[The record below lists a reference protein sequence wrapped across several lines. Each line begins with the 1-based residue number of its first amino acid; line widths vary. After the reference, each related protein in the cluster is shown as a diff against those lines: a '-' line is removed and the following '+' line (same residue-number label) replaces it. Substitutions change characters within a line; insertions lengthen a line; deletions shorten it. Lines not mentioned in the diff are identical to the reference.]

1 MVQAY
6 PSGHVMRSASALR
19 EIVDLVRRPVA
30 LEGEIARNRLVA
42 YPIIGVVLWYGNAL
56 DGLGA
61 VLASCYMAAAVAVA
75 LHVAANPTENTFRK
89 TFGLVLDI
97 AGPSG
102 CMYLV
107 GTDAAFLYPVYIWT
121 ILGNGIRFGG
131 RFMFAGTV
139 MAAVG
144 FALVIPFNREF
155 SEQWR
160 MSVSLLCGLPVI
172 PIYARSLL
180 AKLQKAKQE
189 AEAASRAKSRFM
201 AGVSHELRTPLNAI
215 IGMSELLGET
225 RLDGEQAEMNRTVST
240 AGRAL
245 LAHINTILDFSRL
258 EVGRM
263 PSEKAPFA
271 LRAAVADATAMVTA
285 QARAKGLA
293 LTVAVSDDLPVGVL
307 GGRRHVE
314 ELLVNLA
321 GNAVKFTAQGEVS
334 ILVTPAEAER
344 IRFEVRDTGI
354 GIVPEARE
362 RIFEP
367 FSQADESIL
376 DSFGGTGLG
385 LAICRQIVELHGGT
399 IGVDSEIGTGST
411 FWFELPMPAVDLP
424 VETAPEAVVEIGR
437 SLRILVADD
446 NRSNRIVAER
456 ILEKAGHVVVLVEDG
471 RQALDALADD
481 EFDVALLDL
490 NMPVMTGVETA
501 RLFAFA
507 CGGTS
512 SVPLIALT
520 ADATEQAG
528 KVVAEAGMI
537 GFVTKPIDRGVLFAA
552 IAAAVGAEAPAAA
565 PAEAKPVEVP
575 VLDDAKIAE
584 LVDLGGI
591 EFFGDMVEIFAED
604 VPPLLAAM
612 DAAYA
617 DRDGI
622 RLRDAVHALLSSAS
636 NTGAERMYRLCR
648 SVHDASDPMAAAG
661 DGATAG
667 IRKEFQAALAAARTM
682 TERRLA
688 A

>member
-1 MVQAY
+1 
-6 PSGHVMRSASALR
+6 MRSTRTLR
-19 EIVDLVRRPVA
+19 EIFHAVRRPVA
-30 LEGEIARNRLVA
+30 QEGEIARNRLVA
-42 YPIIGVVLWYGNAL
+42 YPVIGFVLWYGNAL
-56 DGLGA
+56 DDVGA
-61 VLASCYMAAAVAVA
+61 VLAGCYMAAAVAVA
-75 LHVAANPTENTFRK
+75 LHVAGSPSERTLRK
-89 TFGLVLDI
+89 VLGLVLDI

-121 ILGNGIRFGG
+121 ILGNGIRYGG

-139 MAAVG
+139 MALVG
-144 FALVIPFNREF
+144 FALVIPFNHEF

-160 MSVSLLCGLPVI
+160 MSVSLLFGLPVI

-180 AKLQKAKQE
+180 AKIQKAKQE
-189 AEAASRAKSRFM
+189 AEAANRAKSRFM

-215 IGMSELLGET
+215 IGMSDLLAET
-225 RLDGEQAEMNRTVST
+225 RLDPEQAEMNGTVST
-240 AGRAL
+240 AGRSL

-263 PSEKAPFA
+263 PAEKAPFA
-271 LRAAVADATAMVTA
+271 LREAVADAAAMVTA
-285 QARAKGLA
+285 QARAKGLS
-293 LTVAVSDDLPVGVL
+293 LTVAVSDDLPQGVL

-321 GNAVKFTAQGEVS
+321 GNAVKFTALGEVS
-334 ILVTPAEAER
+334 ILATPGEGDL

-354 GIVPEARE
+354 GIAEEARE

-367 FSQADESIL
+367 FAQADDSIL

-385 LAICRQIVELHGGT
+385 LAICRQIAELHGGA
-399 IGVDSEIGTGST
+399 IGVDSTVGSGST
-411 FWFELPMPAVDLP
+411 FWFELPMPAADLP
-424 VETAPEAVVEIGR
+424 SEAVPRTETRIGR

-446 NRSNRIVAER
+446 NRSNRLVAER
-456 ILEKAGHVVVLVEDG
+456 ILGKAGHEVVLVEDG

-520 ADATEQAG
+520 ADATEQARA
-528 KVVAEAGMI
+528 VVEGAGMV
-537 GFVTKPIDRGVLFAA
+537 GFVTKPIDRGALFAV
-552 IAAAVGAEAPAAA
+552 IAEAVGAVEPAPAATEPQA
-565 PAEAKPVEVP
+565 VEAP

-584 LVDLGGI
+584 LVELGGI
-591 EFFGDMVEIFAED
+591 EFVGDMVEIFAED

-612 DAAYA
+612 NEAYG
-617 DRDGI
+617 RGDGVQ
-622 RLRDAVHALLSSAS
+622 LRDAVHALLSSAT
-636 NTGAERMYRLCR
+636 NTGAERLYRLCR
-648 SVHDASDPMAAAG
+648 TVHDAPDPVAAAG
-661 DGATAG
+661 GGVLARVQA
-667 IRKEFQAALAAARTM
+667 EFDLALAAARGIDG
-682 TERRLA
+682 RRLA

>member
-1 MVQAY
+1 
-6 PSGHVMRSASALR
+6 MRSARSLR
-19 EIVDLVRRPVA
+19 QIFDAVRRPTA
-30 LEGEIARNRLVA
+30 PEGEIARNRLVA
-42 YPIIGVVLWYGNAL
+42 YPIIGFVLWSGNAL
-56 DGLGA
+56 DGVGA
-61 VLASCYMAAAVAVA
+61 ALAGCYVAAAVAVA
-75 LHVAANPTENTFRK
+75 LHVAGSPRESTLRK
-89 TFGLVLDI
+89 SLGLVLDI
-97 AGPSG
+97 VGPSG

-121 ILGNGIRFGG
+121 ILGNGIRYGG

-139 MAAVG
+139 MALVG
-144 FALVIPFNREF
+144 FALVIPFNHEF

-160 MSVSLLCGLPVI
+160 MSVSLLFGLPVI

-180 AKLQKAKQE
+180 AKLQKAKLE
-189 AEAASRAKSRFM
+189 AEAANRAKSRFM

-215 IGMSELLGET
+215 IGMTELLGET
-225 RLDGEQAEMNRTVST
+225 RLDPEQAEMNGTVST
-240 AGRAL
+240 AGRSL

-263 PSEKAPFA
+263 PAEKAPFA
-271 LRAAVADATAMVTA
+271 LREAVADAAAMVTA
-285 QARAKGLA
+285 QARAKGLS
-293 LTVAVSDDLPVGVL
+293 LTVAVSDDLPRGVL

-314 ELLVNLA
+314 ELLINLA
-321 GNAVKFTAQGEVS
+321 GNAVKFTAGGEVS
-334 ILVTPAEAER
+334 IMVTPLEGDR

-354 GIVPEARE
+354 GIAEDARE

-367 FSQADESIL
+367 FAQADDSIL

-385 LAICRQIVELHGGT
+385 LAICRQIVELHGGVV
-399 IGVDSEIGTGST
+399 GVDSVVGLGST
-411 FWFELPMPAVDLP
+411 FWFELPMPEADLP
-424 VETAPEAVVEIGR
+424 FETARRPEALFDR

-446 NRSNRIVAER
+446 NRSNRLVAER
-456 ILEKAGHVVVLVEDG
+456 ILAKAGHAVVLVEDG

-520 ADATEQAG
+520 ADATEQARA
-528 KVVAEAGMI
+528 VVEQAGMV
-537 GFVTKPIDRGVLFAA
+537 GFVTKPIDRSALFAA
-552 IAAAVGAEAPAAA
+552 IADAVGSAEPAASA
-565 PAEAKPVEVP
+565 VEPPTPEVP

-584 LVDLGGI
+584 LVELGGV
-591 EFFGDMVEIFAED
+591 EFLGDMVEIFAED

-612 DAAYA
+612 NAAYA
-617 DRDGI
+617 RNDGVQ
-622 RLRDAVHALLSSAS
+622 LRDAVHALLSSAS
-636 NTGAERMYRLCR
+636 NTGADRLYRLCR
-648 SVHDASDPMAAAG
+648 TVHDASDPVAAAAG
-661 DGATAG
+661 GVPDRIHA
-667 IRKEFQAALAAARTM
+667 EFDRALAAARGIAD
-682 TERRLA
+682 RRMA

>member
-1 MVQAY
+1 M
-6 PSGHVMRSASALR
+6 SSASALR
-19 EIVDLVRRPVA
+19 EIASLVRRPVA
-30 LEGEIARNRLVA
+30 PEGEIARNRLVA
-42 YPIIGVVLWYGNAL
+42 YPIIGVILWYGNAL

-61 VLASCYMAAAVAVA
+61 ILATCYMAAAIAVAV
-75 LHVAANPTENTFRK
+75 HVAANPSENTLRK
-89 TFGLVLDI
+89 AFGLVLDI

-139 MAAVG
+139 LAAVG
-144 FALVIPFNREF
+144 FALVIPFNPEF

-180 AKLQKAKQE
+180 AKLQRAKQE
-189 AEAASRAKSRFM
+189 AESASRAKSRFM

-225 RLDGEQAEMNRTVST
+225 RLNGEQAEMNRTVST

-245 LAHINTILDFSRL
+245 LAHINTILDFSRF

-263 PSEKAPFA
+263 PAEKAPFP
-271 LRAAVADATAMVTA
+271 LRAAVDDAVAMVTA
-285 QARAKGLA
+285 QARAKGLTLA
-293 LTVAVSDDLPVGVL
+293 VAVSDDLPQGVL

-314 ELLVNLA
+314 ELLVNLM
-321 GNAVKFTAQGEVS
+321 GNAVKFTAQGEISV
-334 ILVTPAEAER
+334 LVTPTAAGR

-354 GIVPEARE
+354 GIAQEARE

-385 LAICRQIVELHGGT
+385 LAICRQIAELHGGA
-399 IGVDSEIGTGST
+399 IGVDSEIGVGST
-411 FWFELPMPAVDLP
+411 FWFELPMSEADLP
-424 VETAPEAVVEIGR
+424 VEEAREAVVGIGR
-437 SLRILVADD
+437 ILRVLVADD
-446 NRSNRIVAER
+446 NRSNRLVAER
-456 ILEKAGHVVVLVEDG
+456 ILGKAGHHVVLVEDG
-471 RQALDALADD
+471 RQALDALADG

-520 ADATEQAG
+520 ADATEQASR
-528 KVVAEAGMI
+528 VVEEAGMV
-537 GFVTKPIDRGVLFAA
+537 GFVTKPINRSVLFAA
-552 IAAAVGAEAPAAA
+552 IAAAVGADAPVAA
-565 PAEAKPVEVP
+565 PAEAEPIEAP
-575 VLDDAKIAE
+575 VLDDAKITD

-591 EFFGDMVEIFAED
+591 EFLGDMVEIFAED

-612 DAAYA
+612 TAAYGA
-617 DRDGI
+617 GDGV

-636 NTGAERMYRLCR
+636 NTGAERLYHLCR

-661 DGATAG
+661 DGVLAR
-667 IRKEFQAALAAARTM
+667 IRTEFDVALAAARSM